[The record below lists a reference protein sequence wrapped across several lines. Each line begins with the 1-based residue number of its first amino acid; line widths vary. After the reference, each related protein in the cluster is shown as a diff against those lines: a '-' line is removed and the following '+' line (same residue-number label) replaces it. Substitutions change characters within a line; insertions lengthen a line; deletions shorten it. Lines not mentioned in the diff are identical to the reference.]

1 MENPHTKSINIPFM
15 GFPPSFMYNI
25 KYGIDQIKV
34 GRYICLIIKSFELLE
49 LLLRKYPLMAKNIGT
64 AQLNTC
70 LIAISRYHTL
80 EYILVEIV

>member
-34 GRYICLIIKSFELLE
+34 GRYICLICLIIKSF
-49 LLLRKYPLMAKNIGT
+49 GT
-64 AQLNTC
+64 FGTFAEK
-70 LIAISRYHTL
+70 ISTNG
-80 EYILVEIV
+80 